1 VERVQT
7 GKKPGVKTET
17 IPNTDTESFSGYPG
31 DEILLLAME
40 QSSTAVIITDAS
52 GTIGY
57 CNEEFIRLTG
67 YSRAEVIGCNPR
79 LFKSGEQT
87 DAFYSEMWR
96 TIALGIPWRGEFLN
110 RRKDG
115 SLYYESSVITP
126 VTGTGGTITHYIAH
140 KTDISAEYRLRK
152 RLEVSEQRF
161 RMIAEHTS
169 DGILILNANGTA
181 EYASPAYALQRGAE
195 AGSVEGFTRE
205 DIYERIHPEDRDV
218 LYTKIYDAIGR
229 GESGITNWYRARI
242 GADEYRWYED
252 RANFLY
258 DEAGGHQK
266 TIVVSRDITDRKEAE
281 ARLNAAARENEALL
295 REVHHRVKNN
305 LAVTTS
311 LLSLQADKIESAE
324 DARGALRASIG
335 RIYTMAA
342 AHEQLYEGGTL
353 SRVDMK
359 DYLTRVAR
367 QARNGVSRN
376 GEVEFLID
384 VDNGSF
390 DIESAVPCGLLV
402 NELVSN
408 AILHA
413 NPPDGR
419 LRVDVGVHVD
429 DQKKRVLSVR
439 DNGRGLPENFETRV
453 EHHLGF
459 KLVSI
464 LTTQIGGVL
473 RYGSGSGDESPG
485 AWFSVT
491 FPAE

>member
-1 VERVQT
+1 
-7 GKKPGVKTET
+7 
-17 IPNTDTESFSGYPG
+17 
-31 DEILLLAME
+31 
-40 QSSTAVIITDAS
+40 
-52 GTIGY
+52 
-57 CNEEFIRLTG
+57 
-67 YSRAEVIGCNPR
+67 
-79 LFKSGEQT
+79 
-87 DAFYSEMWR
+87 
-96 TIALGIPWRGEFLN
+96 
-110 RRKDG
+110 
-115 SLYYESSVITP
+115 
-126 VTGTGGTITHYIAH
+126 
-140 KTDISAEYRLRK
+140 
-152 RLEVSEQRF
+152 
-161 RMIAEHTS
+161 
-169 DGILILNANGTA
+169 
-181 EYASPAYALQRGAE
+181 
-195 AGSVEGFTRE
+195 
-205 DIYERIHPEDRDV
+205 
-218 LYTKIYDAIGR
+218 
-229 GESGITNWYRARI
+229 
-242 GADEYRWYED
+242 
-252 RANFLY
+252 
-258 DEAGGHQK
+258 
-266 TIVVSRDITDRKEAE
+266 VSRDITDRKEAE

-367 QARNGVSRN
+367 QARNGVSRI

-429 DQKKRVLSVR
+429 DQKNRVLSVR

-453 EHHLGF
+453 EQHLGF
-459 KLVSI
+459 TLVSI

-485 AWFSVT
+485 AWVSVT